1 MKFSGRIIH
10 WYLLNKRDLPWRE
23 TKDPYAI
30 WLSEVIL
37 QQTRV
42 DQGLSYYHRFLTAF
56 PKVKDLADAEEF
68 EVMKLWQG
76 LGYYSRARNLHSTA
90 KSIVEK
96 HGGVFPNRY
105 EDIIALKGIGPYTAA
120 AIASFAFGLPF
131 ATVDGNVYRILSR
144 IFGLEIP
151 IDSTEGKKQFAELGN
166 ELLDNTQPGLFNQAM
181 MELGAL
187 VCNPKNPQCN
197 ICPFKK
203 DCKAKALDLID
214 VLPVKEK
221 KVKVKERVFHYLV
234 MSDEKSVVMKCR
246 GAGDIWQGLFDFP
259 VIEDMK
265 PLNNA
270 ELIKVVLEKGWV
282 RGLEKGGGEARNG
295 GGGETR
301 IGGENGGGGVTR
313 NAGGGGARGGGAET
327 RNGGGGGTR
336 NSGGG
341 GARGDGG
348 TRNAG
353 ENGGGGAS
361 GGGARGDGGK
371 HGVSEG
377 GKGKRNGA
385 EIKLTLLAGPIKH
398 VLTHQHIQAYFYK
411 VQLNNLID
419 IEPEWTKVQLKA
431 VHELPIPRLIDKF
444 LIAHF

>member
-1 MKFSGRIIH
+1 MERCNDSTIECERHCYSFMKFSGRIIQ

-151 IDSTEGKKQFAELGN
+151 IDSTIGKKQFAQLGN
-166 ELLDNTQPGLFNQAM
+166 ELLDKTQPGLFNQAM

-187 VCNPKNPQCN
+187 ICSPKNPQCD

-221 KVKVKERVFHYLV
+221 KVKVKVRVFHYLV
-234 MSDEKSVVMKCR
+234 MSDEKSVVMKRR

-282 RGLEKGGGEARNG
+282 RGLKKGGE
-295 GGGETR
+295 EPR
-301 IGGENGGGGVTR
+301 I
-313 NAGGGGARGGGAET
+313 
-327 RNGGGGGTR
+327 
-336 NSGGG
+336 
-341 GARGDGG
+341 DGG
-348 TRNAG
+348 YDRN
-353 ENGGGGAS
+353 GGGAS
-361 GGGARGDGGK
+361 GGGASGGGASGGGASGGK
-371 HGVSEG
+371 HGLSGKG
-377 GKGKRNGA
+377 GKERNNGA
-385 EIKLTLLAGPIKH
+385 EFNLTLLAGPIKH
-398 VLTHQHIQAYFYK
+398 ILTHQHIQAYFYK
-411 VQLNNLID
+411 VQLNNLIK
-419 IEPEWTKVQLKA
+419 IEPGWTKVQLKA

>member
-1 MKFSGRIIH
+1 MERCNDSTIECERHCYSFMKFSGRIIQ

-42 DQGLSYYHRFLTAF
+42 DQGLSYYHRFLMAF
-56 PKVKDLADAEEF
+56 PKVNDLADAEEF

-151 IDSTEGKKQFAELGN
+151 IDSTIGKKQFAQLGN
-166 ELLDNTQPGLFNQAM
+166 ELLDKTQPGLFNQAM

-187 VCNPKNPQCN
+187 ICSPKNPQCD
-197 ICPFKK
+197 ICPFRK
-203 DCKAKALDLID
+203 DCKAKALGLID

-234 MSDEKSVVMKCR
+234 MSDEKLVIMKRR

-282 RGLEKGGGEARNG
+282 RGLKKGGE
-295 GGGETR
+295 EPR
-301 IGGENGGGGVTR
+301 I
-313 NAGGGGARGGGAET
+313 
-327 RNGGGGGTR
+327 
-336 NSGGG
+336 
-341 GARGDGG
+341 DGG
-348 TRNAG
+348 YDRN
-353 ENGGGGAS
+353 GGGAS
-361 GGGARGDGGK
+361 GGGASGGK
-371 HGVSEG
+371 HGLSGKG

-385 EIKLTLLAGPIKH
+385 EFNLTLLAGPIKH
-398 VLTHQHIQAYFYK
+398 ILTHQHIQAYFYK
-411 VQLNNLID
+411 VQLNNLIK
-419 IEPEWTKVQLKA
+419 IEPGWTKVQLKA